1 MCGIVGVMA
10 TERVDRSLVV
20 QMRERLRHRGPDAE
34 GLWSSPDG
42 RVCLGH
48 RRLTII
54 DPSPEA
60 NQPFS
65 SGDGRLTITFNG
77 EIYNFRALGRQLE
90 AEGVRFRTRSDTEVL
105 VEAYRRW
112 EETCLERLSGMF
124 AFAIWDAATNRL
136 FCARDRVGEKP
147 FHYTACNGSFAFGSE
162 LKALQPWLPA
172 ESEVDWTAIA
182 DFLTLGFIPD
192 PKTVWSGVKKLPAA
206 HWLSV
211 DLIDDGLHVAD
222 PVPYWDFELSPG
234 DEGTGWEQ
242 AVRDALESAA
252 AEMTVADVP
261 VGTFLSGGVDS
272 SSVTAALARTGQRLT
287 AYTVGFEEEAYDE
300 RRWARTVATAY
311 GVEHVER
318 LVVPTD
324 FESVFRDVVLWHYD
338 EPFNDYSYAPTYYV
352 CREARRSIT
361 VALSGDGGDELFA
374 GYGKYAM
381 LARRSEIE
389 NTVGRTATRFAARG
403 ATTLLGSRTGLG
415 ARLHRYRLSPEEL
428 LLSSLV
434 TGIPTDELRA
444 GSRGALADALK
455 HYDPFD
461 SVRHYVR
468 AVSPQEHGLIDAMR
482 YLDIKTTLGA
492 GILTKVDR
500 ASMAVSLEVRPLYL
514 HRDVL
519 DVARRIPGTV
529 LASGRGA
536 KLLLKRALEPWLPA
550 EILQRPKM
558 GFGMPLSL
566 WLRGGLALG
575 DAREG
580 SALQE
585 CIDGS
590 FLERLRTEH
599 AAGRD
604 RTAALHGLMFLDHW
618 LSRWTDTRAAA

>member
-1 MCGIVGVMA
+1 MCGIVGAIA

-65 SGDGRLTITFNG
+65 TGDGRLTIVFNG
-77 EIYNFRALGRQLE
+77 EIYNFRALGRALE

-105 VEAYRRW
+105 AEAYRRW

-124 AFAIWDAATNRL
+124 AFSIWDGATNRL
-136 FCARDRVGEKP
+136 FCARDRAGEKP
-147 FHYTACNGSFAFGSE
+147 FHYTAANRAFAFGSE
-162 LKALQPWLPA
+162 LKALQPWLPV
-172 ESEVDWTAIA
+172 EWDVDWTAIA
-182 DFLTLGFIPD
+182 DFLALGFIPD
-192 PKTVWSGVKKLPAA
+192 PKTVWRGVKKLPAA
-206 HWLSV
+206 HWLAV
-211 DLIDDGLHVAD
+211 DLTDDGLHVAD

-234 DEGTGWEQ
+234 DEGSDWEQ

-287 AYTVGFEEEAYDE
+287 AYTVGFEEKAYDE
-300 RRWARTVATAY
+300 RRWARTVATLY

-318 LVVPTD
+318 MVVPSD
-324 FESVFRDVVLWHYD
+324 FEAVFRDVVLWHYD
-338 EPFNDYSYAPTYYV
+338 EPFNDHSYAPTYYV

-374 GYGKYAM
+374 GYRKYAM

-389 NTVGRTATRFAARG
+389 NAVGRPAAQLAARG
-403 ATTLLGSRTGLG
+403 AMALLRSRAKLA
-415 ARLHRYRLSPEEL
+415 ARLHPYRLAPEEL
-428 LLSSLV
+428 LLSTLV
-434 TGIPTDELRA
+434 TGIPSDELRA
-444 GSRGALADALK
+444 EARGPLAAALRQ
-455 HYDPFD
+455 YDPLD
-461 SVRHYVR
+461 SVRHHVR
-468 AVSPQEHGLIDAMR
+468 AVSPHEHGLIDAMR
-482 YLDIKTTLGA
+482 YLDLKITLA
-492 GILTKVDR
+492 SILTKVDR

-519 DVARRIPGTV
+519 DVARRIPGNL

-536 KLLLKRALEPWLPA
+536 TKLLLKRALEPWLPA

-585 CIDGS
+585 CIDAS
-590 FLERLRTEH
+590 FLERLRAEH